1 MANDQFQLPKNY
13 SQSEI
18 RAQLDAIQYA
28 PVNPEQQR
36 APYQGIKDIEN
47 KIFSYRE
54 AALALNKKAKNNWL
68 GSLVLKPHN
77 NTIRDLIEEESK
89 FGGEMF
95 GKGHRFWLDNK
106 SNATIFHNEVADWY
120 HSQPNPND
128 PRNPIVLR
136 FQTTPDN
143 IHKLYEGREYA
154 PTIQDI
160 EIFTKAIDN
169 YTKAVLPL
177 YPLDQM
183 IDELE
188 HTEIDFEETKDNDS
202 FKLAA

>member
-1 MANDQFQLPKNY
+1 MANNQFQFPKSY
-13 SQSEI
+13 SESDI

-54 AALALNKKAKNNWL
+54 AALAMNKKAKHSWIS
-68 GSLVLKPHN
+68 SLVLKPQTM
-77 NTIRDLIEEESK
+77 TIRDLVEEESK
-89 FGGEMF
+89 LGGEMF

-106 SNATIFHNEVADWY
+106 SNSTVFRNEIADWY
-120 HSQPNPND
+120 HTQPNPDD
-128 PRNPIVLR
+128 PSKPIVLR
-136 FQTTPDN
+136 FQTTPEK
-143 IHKLYEGREYA
+143 IFKLYEGREYA
-154 PTIQDI
+154 PTIQDV
-160 EIFTKAIDN
+160 EIFTKAIEN

-188 HTEIDFEETKDNDS
+188 QSDLEFEATDNDS
-202 FKLAA
+202 FGLAA